1 MAGNLNFPG
10 NEPQRIDIELPEEVA
25 EGRYANLVMIAHSAE
40 EFILD
45 FIRIMPG
52 LPKARVQSRI
62 IITPAHAKRLLRALA
77 DNIGRYEATYGDI
90 EVPEAGPPIHFG
102 GPGGEA

>member
-1 MAGNLNFPG
+1 MAANLNFPES
-10 NEPQRIDIELPEEVA
+10 EPHRLDIELPEEVA
-25 EGRYANLVMIAHSAE
+25 EGRYANLVMIAHSSE

-77 DNIGRYEATYGDI
+77 DNVGRYEATYGEI

-102 GPGGEA
+102 GPSGEA

>member
-1 MAGNLNFPG
+1 MAHPPYGA
-10 NEPQRIDIELPEEVA
+10 EPQHIDIELSEEVA

-40 EFILD
+40 EFVLD

-62 IITPAHAKRLLRALA
+62 IITPTHAKRLLRALA
-77 DNIGRYEATYGDI
+77 DNIGRYEATYGEI
-90 EVPEAGPPIHFG
+90 EVPEPGQPVHFG
-102 GPGGEA
+102 GMGGEA